1 MNQPLCCLAIAAA
14 ASISIASGCG
24 GAASKAES
32 TTPASSSIVV
42 AARDASP
49 GAPADGQAAGEARE
63 ADASV
68 AATPERVVVE
78 GALDLEADDPEQVA
92 RALRGEV
99 ERLGGR
105 VVSETVDGAAASWRA
120 LIRLRLPPAQV
131 NAAVAWL
138 ERQGDVTSKRIESA
152 DVSRTLFDQE
162 IALGNLRVTLERLRK
177 LLDAGGLSMQD
188 ILAVEKEMT
197 RLRGEIERIEGEK
210 RWLEDR
216 VALATVVVTV
226 SRREGEL
233 MNPRTKVYPGPR
245 LAALT
250 LFDADGRESTRLGAG
265 VALHIVLPRHSL
277 ELDVFEDA
285 PASGDRP
292 AEEHAVIATYGVA
305 MYSDF
310 LGRGQR
316 RFLNPY
322 LGFRIGYGYLGYHAL
337 AIQGQAGV
345 ELFKHKYMM
354 VDLDVRATGLIGDRV
369 DAGLV
374 TGASVVFAF

>member
-1 MNQPLCCLAIAAA
+1 
-14 ASISIASGCG
+14 
-24 GAASKAES
+24 
-32 TTPASSSIVV
+32 
-42 AARDASP
+42 
-49 GAPADGQAAGEARE
+49 
-63 ADASV
+63 
-68 AATPERVVVE
+68 VVVE
-78 GALDLEADDPEQVA
+78 GSLDLEADDPEKVA

-105 VVSETVDGAAASWRA
+105 VVSERVDGAAASWRA

-131 NAAVAWL
+131 DAAVAWL
-138 ERQGDVTSKRIESA
+138 ERQGDVTSKRIEST

-162 IALGNLRVTLERLRK
+162 IALGNLRVTLDRLRK
-177 LLDAGGLSMQD
+177 LLDAGGLKMQD

-216 VALATVVVTV
+216 VALATVDVTV
-226 SRREGEL
+226 SRREGAL
-233 MNPRTKVYPGPR
+233 LSPRTKVYPGPR
-245 LAALT
+245 LAAFT
-250 LFDADGRESTRLGAG
+250 LFDADGRERTRLGAG
-265 VALHIVLPRHSL
+265 VAMHIVLPRFSL
-277 ELDVFEDA
+277 ELDVFDDA

-354 VDLDVRATGLIGDRV
+354 VDVDVRATGLIGDHV
-369 DAGLV
+369 DSGLV